1 VPSSLDTENGDTGK
15 DIEAELETQKKEQD
29 AMAKQQQEE
38 RPLAQ
43 KQRELGASSQ
53 QAVLVDDDKVL
64 YEKLEVSKSKN
75 TGGSVVTY

>member
-1 VPSSLDTENGDTGK
+1 MVPPSISDSENDDSGKDTE
-15 DIEAELETQKKEQD
+15 AVLETQKKEQD

-43 KQRELGASSQ
+43 KQRELGASSH

-64 YEKLEVSKSKN
+64 YEKLEVSKASIYE
-75 TGGSVVTY
+75 VV